1 MIASGESGTDDQGDP
16 PTETGPAA
24 HRRQRPRE
32 GKSGSLMAL
41 RNPARATPARAGRKD
56 GCTWQGT
63 AGNGASPDGRPRSV
77 GSRGTWCQPPAL
89 GTGGRLVSLSVTSTA
104 AEARLCAGP
113 CGCSRRDPILA
124 DVLETVGKVAG
135 PAPQRSSSPSSK
147 FGHGHERAF
156 AGRLSSLH
164 RRRSCRGAP
173 LLRLRP
179 AWLSPLPWCPTYRLN
194 RCVPTPVYA
203 EVFSSRP
210 QVWRALWRTSV
221 APTLRVAV
229 FRR

>member
-41 RNPARATPARAGRKD
+41 RNPARATPARADRKE
-56 GCTWQGT
+56 GCTWQGR
-63 AGNGASPDGRPRSV
+63 AGDGASPDGRPRSV
-77 GSRGTWCQPPAL
+77 GSRSTWCQPPAL

-113 CGCSRRDPILA
+113 CGCSPRDPILA

-135 PAPQRSSSPSSK
+135 PALQRSSSPSSK
-147 FGHGHERAF
+147 FGHGHEQPSRAACHRCTGGGA
-156 AGRLSSLH
+156 AGVPRSFGCARRGCH
-164 RRRSCRGAP
+164 RFPGARP
-173 LLRLRP
+173 TGSTGASPPRCTPRCSAVVHRCGGRCGERRLR
-179 AWLSPLPWCPTYRLN
+179 
-194 RCVPTPVYA
+194 
-203 EVFSSRP
+203 RP
-210 QVWRALWRTSV
+210 
-221 APTLRVAV
+221 
-229 FRR
+229 